1 MSDSD
6 VEYMKRALLLAEKG
20 RGRVEPNPMVGSV
33 VVKDGRIVGEGYHE
47 IYGGPHGE
55 INAIDKAGDLAKG
68 ATLYVTLEPCCHHG
82 KRPPC
87 TERVIASGVR
97 RVVYAMT
104 DPFPLVAGKGGE
116 QLRQAGIEVSTGVLE
131 EDAAA
136 LNAPFVKLV
145 TKRRP
150 FVHAKWAM
158 SLDGKIGTANGESKW
173 ITGEVARQ
181 HSHQFRGLLDAIIVG
196 SRTVRADDP
205 MLTARPAGNRTAARV
220 ILDSTA
226 SVPLES
232 KLVQTAR
239 DLPTVVACTSAAPL
253 AHLKNLE
260 LAGCQCWVF
269 PASQNERVPIDL
281 LLDEMGKRNWTNVL
295 VEGGGEAIGAFLDE
309 GEIDAVR
316 IYLGRMV
323 IGGKDSPVPSGGFGR
338 IPLADSL
345 RFKLSDPV
353 LLGGDIFISGYRND
367 TQ

>member
-1 MSDSD
+1 MSKAD
-6 VEYMKRALLLAEKG
+6 VEYMTHALRLAERG
-20 RGRVEPNPMVGSV
+20 RGQVEPNPMVGSV
-33 VVKDGRIVGEGYHE
+33 VVKDGQIVGEGYHE
-47 IYGGPHGE
+47 VYGGPHGE
-55 INAIDKAGDLAKG
+55 INALDRAGDLAKG
-68 ATLYVTLEPCCHHG
+68 ATLYVTLEPCCHYG

-87 TERVIASGVR
+87 TERVIASGIR

-116 QLRQAGIEVSTGVLE
+116 QLRQAGIEVSMGVLE
-131 EDAAA
+131 EEAKT

-158 SLDGKIGTANGESKW
+158 SLDGKIGTAKGESKW
-173 ITGEVARQ
+173 ITGDEARQ

-196 SRTVRADDP
+196 SRTVRLDDP

-232 KLVQTAR
+232 QLVRTAR
-239 DLPTVVACTSAAPL
+239 DIPTIVACTSAAPL
-253 AHLKNLE
+253 AHIRKLE
-260 LAGCQCWVF
+260 LAGCQCWIF
-269 PASQNERVPIDL
+269 PANQNGQVPVGL

-316 IYLGRMV
+316 IYLGSMV
-323 IGGKDSPVPSGGFGR
+323 IGGTGSPVPSGGIGR
-338 IPLADSL
+338 TPLADSL
-345 RFKLSDPV
+345 RFKLSDP
-353 LLGGDIFISGYRND
+353 LLLAGDIFISGHRHDN
-367 TQ
+367 Q